1 MVAMTT
7 TVRKGIFRIGAHGRI
22 LGIDEGAET
31 IFGHR
36 SSALAGKN
44 LADVLIPG
52 TARGERHRML
62 ARYLTAGQSGLIA
75 KAVEIVAVRADG
87 TEIPLELSI
96 APNGMPDQLLC
107 TVLLTGITAADP
119 EPAPGWEPEFDH
131 RELVDSLQAI
141 VWQTDGLSWRFSFVS
156 RGAETILGYP
166 IRHWY
171 EQPQFWANLIH
182 PEDRVYVLSYC
193 ERMTGEGR
201 DHELE
206 YRATAAS
213 GRIVWLRNLVRV
225 SKDHRG
231 RPVGRRGI
239 MIDISNPK
247 QSEEALQR
255 NLGGV
260 LFLQEV
266 SLAILGAADP
276 KEKLEPILRWC
287 VEYGKFDLGTIL
299 LRNRKDDSLDAV
311 AAWGYRDAAN
321 VQRRAA
327 RDEEKT
333 NDPSRKLAY
342 GKVSVRNDIQESSR
356 MRSLRNEGAETVLL
370 APIGNQEHPF
380 GVLQLAS
387 RKKRTVSA
395 HEIQIA
401 EAVGHQIGIG
411 IQKAMLLEDTKRSLD
426 RIEALH
432 QINLSATSTLEL
444 NEVLQL
450 LIDKITQFL
459 PYSCAVVRLIN
470 KTTGRLEVAV
480 CQGIAKEDIIARA
493 TEGKRLFSDMV
504 AERREAL
511 IVPETVSHPECP
523 EPEFYRRHDLVSLL
537 GVPLM
542 AKERVLGTIV
552 FCTREAREFTK
563 EDVDFVTLVAGQAA
577 MAIHNAQLFQSIRGQ
592 ATLVKRAKQV
602 EAAAR
607 AKSQFLAMMSHEI
620 RTPLNAVIGMTTLLL
635 DSELSI
641 DQRNIAQIVKQSG
654 LGLLGIINDI
664 LDFSKIEAGKLAIE
678 AMDFDPRETVRVVFD
693 IITPQAQ
700 AKGLKLA
707 VFFAPELPDSVSG
720 DAGRVRQILLNLV
733 SNAVKFTETGEV
745 AVHVGVAKKQSDGIQ
760 LMFVVNDTGVG
771 IPADAQS
778 QLFQPFTQIDN
789 LTTRKYG
796 GTGLG
801 LAICKRLAELMGG
814 TIGVERRQDAGSSF
828 WFTVLVKRAVSPP
841 VAFEYERDA
850 SRASAP
856 EPNPKGGRI
865 LVVEDNAV
873 NQMVAVRLLEKL
885 GYSADIAANGIEAL
899 SAVQRISYD
908 LLLMDCQMPEM
919 DGLEATTR
927 LRQRETS
934 GGKRIPIIAMT
945 ANAMMGDRENCL
957 AAGMDD
963 YIAKPVRIEELK
975 AKLERWL

>member
-1 MVAMTT
+1 
-7 TVRKGIFRIGAHGRI
+7 
-22 LGIDEGAET
+22 
-31 IFGHR
+31 
-36 SSALAGKN
+36 
-44 LADVLIPG
+44 
-52 TARGERHRML
+52 
-62 ARYLTAGQSGLIA
+62 
-75 KAVEIVAVRADG
+75 
-87 TEIPLELSI
+87 
-96 APNGMPDQLLC
+96 
-107 TVLLTGITAADP
+107 
-119 EPAPGWEPEFDH
+119 
-131 RELVDSLQAI
+131 
-141 VWQTDGLSWRFSFVS
+141 
-156 RGAETILGYP
+156 
-166 IRHWY
+166 
-171 EQPQFWANLIH
+171 
-182 PEDRVYVLSYC
+182 
-193 ERMTGEGR
+193 
-201 DHELE
+201 
-206 YRATAAS
+206 
-213 GRIVWLRNLVRV
+213 
-225 SKDHRG
+225 
-231 RPVGRRGI
+231 
-239 MIDISNPK
+239 
-247 QSEEALQR
+247 
-255 NLGGV
+255 
-260 LFLQEV
+260 
-266 SLAILGAADP
+266 
-276 KEKLEPILRWC
+276 
-287 VEYGKFDLGTIL
+287 
-299 LRNRKDDSLDAV
+299 
-311 AAWGYRDAAN
+311 
-321 VQRRAA
+321 
-327 RDEEKT
+327 
-333 NDPSRKLAY
+333 
-342 GKVSVRNDIQESSR
+342 
-356 MRSLRNEGAETVLL
+356 
-370 APIGNQEHPF
+370 
-380 GVLQLAS
+380 
-387 RKKRTVSA
+387 
-395 HEIQIA
+395 
-401 EAVGHQIGIG
+401 
-411 IQKAMLLEDTKRSLD
+411 
-426 RIEALH
+426 
-432 QINLSATSTLEL
+432 
-444 NEVLQL
+444 
-450 LIDKITQFL
+450 
-459 PYSCAVVRLIN
+459 LIN

-678 AMDFDPRETVRVVFD
+678 AMDFDPRETVRVVLD

-828 WFTVLVKRAVSPP
+828 WFTVLVKRAVRPP
-841 VAFEYERDA
+841 VAFGYERDA

-963 YIAKPVRIEELK
+963 YLAKPVRIEELK